1 MVSALHSGSSG
12 PGFETWPRHCVGVK
26 CAFVSE
32 YSGIRMYSEI
42 YSGYSVP
49 GNTIAGMEIQLF
61 RNIFRLFCSWE
72 HNSRNGNPI
81 IPE

>member
-12 PGFETWPRHCVGVK
+12 PGFETWPWHCVGVK
-26 CAFVSE
+26 GAFVSE
-32 YSGIRMYSEI
+32 YSGIRMCSEI

-61 RNIFRLFCSWE
+61 RNNWASYVFDIDHPLFVKSYL
-72 HNSRNGNPI
+72 S
-81 IPE
+81 